1 MSHMRAIAMTA
12 ASAVAI
18 GAALPQGRTAT
29 PAALVQSIAGSSA
42 PGGSSDR
49 SGMSRHAVHQ
59 LCTGRR
65 YGSRWFADCAERW
78 KEAFLPSG
86 RAQSKRSELE
96 AARRSASGE
105 RVP

>member
-1 MSHMRAIAMTA
+1 MSHMGAIATRA
-12 ASAVAI
+12 ASAVTI
-18 GAALPQGRTAT
+18 GAALPQGRTVT

-49 SGMSRHAVHQ
+49 SGMSRHAVHR

-65 YGSRWFADCAERW
+65 YGSGWFADYAERW
-78 KEAFLPSG
+78 KEASLPSG

>member
-59 LCTGRR
+59 VCTGRR

-86 RAQSKRSELE
+86 RVQSKRSELE